1 MSDDFKRFQTHFGS
15 GNLGKQKE
23 QNWSRKMQDPLK
35 EDNKKISASF
45 SLKMKLYS
53 VPSQRG

>member
-35 EDNKKISASF
+35 EDNKKNLCFLFPKNEVI
-45 SLKMKLYS
+45 
-53 VPSQRG
+53 